1 VKETKYIDLDF
12 EYNNSRNRLLN
23 LVCVAWRVRDT
34 GERGRL
40 WLHGEY
46 WNKADF
52 LNKCLNWHNAGYTFV
67 AWAVTAE
74 ARSIETLIQEHILA
88 GGVDNYKVYEL
99 RWIDL
104 YLEWRMLTN
113 HNARFCLGKNLINS
127 RVVDVK
133 QKVWRNDSVK
143 AYKVEHNLAAGCY
156 KLLGIRIDLDQK
168 TNTREIILSE
178 DAEYI
183 EHFKEEI
190 LTYCESDVDHL
201 EALHDRIVDI
211 YKEEL
216 DHEDYVEQ
224 IDKWMLLRGDYAAR
238 TAEMEAIG
246 YPIDY
251 KATKGFSD
259 SVPVILFKLQREI
272 NDLFPDIKPFKID
285 WSKGKATWNQKAT
298 REWIKSTGRKWR
310 WTDPSSRHPQG
321 QESLSF
327 DAFADHFHAR
337 HSFPTDCFGSQ
348 IKRYLTFKRNLN
360 GFLPAA
366 KGASNFWDAVGDDER
381 VRPYMGI
388 FGSQSSRS
396 QPKATGFLFLKS
408 AWMRSLVA
416 PAKGRAICGI
426 DYGSE
431 EFFLGGLMATVTFSE
446 VAEGDHNMIAAYE
459 SGDPYSWFGIE
470 AGSMPKGATK
480 KSHPDIRD
488 AFKSTVL
495 ALQYDM
501 RDKSLAAKLEQD
513 TGDRWTERM
522 ASKQSGMFKRVF
534 AIFTKYRKLFV
545 ALASSVYQVSNDG
558 WILFKDNPNPR
569 SQGNWPIQTMGAVIM
584 REAVRL
590 AQDRGLNVI
599 FTLHDALYIEFGS
612 KDLKAPIILGEC
624 MQEAF
629 QKCMETEKE
638 IRLDYD
644 IWSPDY
650 AGKEEQ
656 IASHVKMKTGL
667 DFAVKSIYVD
677 PRGVDEYENF
687 KQYFDFSIDG
697 L

>member
-1 VKETKYIDLDF
+1 MSKNKYIDLDF
-12 EYNNSRNRLLN
+12 EYNKSRNRLLN
-23 LVCVAWRVRDT
+23 LVCVSWKVRDT

-40 WLHGEY
+40 WLHYEEGNILE
-46 WNKADF
+46 
-52 LNKCLNWHNAGYTFV
+52 LCTQILIWHELGYTFV

-74 ARSIETLIQEHILA
+74 ARSIETIFQIFNKCEGQLSNEEIMR
-88 GGVDNYKVYEL
+88 VWEL

-113 HNARFCLGKNLINS
+113 HNARFCLGKNLVNKRIVNIQ
-127 RVVDVK
+127 
-133 QKVWRNDSVK
+133 QKVWRNDSIK
-143 AYKVEHNLAAGCY
+143 AYKVEHNLAAGCF
-156 KLLGIRIDLDQK
+156 KLLGIRIDLTQK

-183 EHFKEEI
+183 EFFKETI
-190 LTYCESDVDHL
+190 MDYCDSDVDHL
-201 EALHDRIVDI
+201 EALHDAILRA
-211 YKEEL
+211 YEEEL
-216 DHEDYVEQ
+216 DEEHFKEQVE
-224 IDKWMLLRGDYAAR
+224 KWMLLRGDYAAR
-238 TAEMEAIG
+238 TAAMEAIG

-251 KATKGFSD
+251 AATKGFSD

-272 NDLFPDIKPFKID
+272 NDLFPNIKPFKID

-298 REWIKSTGRKWR
+298 REWIAAKGFKWR
-310 WTDPSSRHPQG
+310 KTEKGDY
-321 QESLSF
+321 SLSF
-327 DAFADHFHAR
+327 DSFADHFHAR
-337 HSFPTDCFGSQ
+337 HDFPKDCFGSQ
-348 IKRYLTFKRNLN
+348 IKRYLTFNRNLN
-360 GFLPAA
+360 GFKPAK
-366 KGASNFWDAVGDDER
+366 KGANNFWDSVGDDGR

-416 PAKGRAICGI
+416 PKAGRAICGI

-431 EFFLGGLMATVTFSE
+431 EFFLGGLMATTTFSGD
-446 VAEGDHNMIAAYE
+446 AEGDQNMIEAYE

-480 KSHPDIRD
+480 ESHPKIRD

-501 RDKSLAAKLEQD
+501 GDKSLAAKLEQD

-522 ASKQSGMFKRVF
+522 ASKQSTMFKRVF

-545 ALASSVYQVSNDG
+545 AMASSMYQISNDG

-590 AQDRGLNVI
+590 AQDRGLDVI
-599 FTLHDALYIEFGS
+599 FTLHDAVYIEYDS
-612 KDLKAPIILGEC
+612 KNLKAPKILGEC

-629 QKCMETEKE
+629 QKCLNTEKE

-650 AGKEEQ
+650 KGKEDH
-656 IASHVKMKTGL
+656 IKNLVKEKLGIDM
-667 DFAVKSIYVD
+667 AVKSIYID
-677 PRGVDEYENF
+677 PRGKNEYENF
-687 KQYFDFSIDG
+687 KQYFNFDVEG